1 MLGGHDR
8 SLRYHR
14 AVLRAL
20 ATILVAGSLAGLA
33 LPRVSYAA
41 PPSSAPSVASEGSR
55 VEGPSPP
62 GEPPKSGGELELGL
76 GVLLTGTAAGL
87 IAFGSVQFVRA
98 REHVEFCRPDPI
110 IIDER
115 PEPPGID
122 PCTFDP
128 PSLGFASAGLSW
140 GFSVAL
146 LVGAGLLL
154 ARGVRLQTGARR
166 ADRAGREL
174 GQRLSVSPWWRAGG
188 GATLR
193 WRF

>member
-1 MLGGHDR
+1 M
-8 SLRYHR
+8 
-14 AVLRAL
+14 L
-20 ATILVAGSLAGLA
+20 ATILVAGSIAGLA
-33 LPRVSYAA
+33 SPPVALASVPSPSGPSRSVDGSNIEGPNIEGSNVAA
-41 PPSSAPSVASEGSR
+41 PSAR
-55 VEGPSPP
+55 
-62 GEPPKSGGELELGL
+62 GELELGL

-98 REHVEFCRPDPI
+98 REHVEFCETDPI
-110 IIDER
+110 FIDELNQ
-115 PEPPGID
+115 PSSGID

-140 GFSVAL
+140 GFSAAL

-154 ARGVRLQTGARR
+154 ARGVRLQSVARR
-166 ADRAGREL
+166 GRRDGREQAL
-174 GQRLSVSPWWRAGG
+174 RLSISPWWRAGG